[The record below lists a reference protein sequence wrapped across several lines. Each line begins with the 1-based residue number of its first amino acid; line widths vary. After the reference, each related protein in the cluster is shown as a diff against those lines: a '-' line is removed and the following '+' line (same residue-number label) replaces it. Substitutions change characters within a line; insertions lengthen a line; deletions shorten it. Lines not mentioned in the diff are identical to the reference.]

1 MKRIDALL
9 NGIKDLETPKNRTTI
24 KKLTEGINL
33 MANEYRRRKSA
44 ESKALH
50 EASGASLGGAAAI
63 MALMGLQDMIIQ
75 IGHKLQN
82 KIPLT
87 PNEIGLLKPVM
98 EIKQNMSPEDW
109 NKMIADGKAA
119 YDKMS
124 DGKKSPFKEMRAIW
138 EDKPQIGY
146 NPESNALHEASGF
159 AEIDECRKRSGLS
172 TRAFLEGVGNDIIKS
187 SYPDETK
194 QKLMDK
200 LSDYSKYLTE
210 ANNGRLGPFGMIS
223 LLAGF
228 QNVVNQLGRKL
239 KNKMPLTNPEMRL
252 LNGVI
257 ALKNNIGET
266 EWNQISGV
274 KQPNP
279 TAQPNPASQ
288 PAQQPAAQPQQ

>member
-9 NGIKDLETPKNRTTI
+9 NGIKDLETPENRTTI

-50 EASGASLGGAAAI
+50 EAI
-63 MALMGLQDMIIQ
+63 
-75 IGHKLQN
+75 
-82 KIPLT
+82 
-87 PNEIGLLKPVM
+87 
-98 EIKQNMSPEDW
+98 
-109 NKMIADGKAA
+109 
-119 YDKMS
+119 
-124 DGKKSPFKEMRAIW
+124 
-138 EDKPQIGY
+138 
-146 NPESNALHEASGF
+146 GF
-159 AEIDECRKRSGLS
+159 AEIDESRRKSGLS
-172 TRAFLEGVGNDIIKS
+172 DKAFLEGVGNDIIKS
-187 SYPDETK
+187 NYPDETK
-194 QKLMDK
+194 QKLMAK

-279 TAQPNPASQ
+279 TAQPNPAAQ
-288 PAQQPAAQPQQ
+288 PAQQPATQPQQ

>member
-9 NGIKDLETPKNRTTI
+9 NGIKDLETPDNRTTI

-44 ESKALH
+44 ESK
-50 EASGASLGGAAAI
+50 
-63 MALMGLQDMIIQ
+63 
-75 IGHKLQN
+75 
-82 KIPLT
+82 
-87 PNEIGLLKPVM
+87 
-98 EIKQNMSPEDW
+98 
-109 NKMIADGKAA
+109 
-119 YDKMS
+119 
-124 DGKKSPFKEMRAIW
+124 
-138 EDKPQIGY
+138 
-146 NPESNALHEASGF
+146 ALHEASGF

-187 SYPDETK
+187 NHPDEVK
-194 QKLMDK
+194 QKLMNK
-200 LSDYSKYLTE
+200 LSDYNKYLTE

-274 KQPNP
+274 KQPNT
-279 TAQPNPASQ
+279 TAQPNPASR